1 MSTPHAGQAGLLAS
15 GLSALG
21 LETPSSRE
29 PRLLSYLE
37 LLQRWNR
44 VYNLTAVRNPS
55 AMIVRHLLDSL
66 AAAPYLRGTRF
77 LDVGS
82 GAGLPGIPLAIWFPE
97 RSFTLLD
104 SNGRKA
110 RFLTQVKIELD
121 LTNVEVVHARVQ
133 ELSDTSRYDGILSR
147 AFSSLAELATAAGRL
162 LAPNGRLYAFK
173 GIRPDAELRA
183 LPEPYRALAVW
194 PLSLP
199 GTDADRHL
207 VELIA
212 STDTC

>member
-1 MSTPHAGQAGLLAS
+1 MSIPHSGPAELLAS
-15 GLSALG
+15 GLAALG
-21 LETPSSRE
+21 LETPSARE
-29 PRLLSYLE
+29 PRLLAYVE

-55 AMIVRHLLDSL
+55 AMIGRHLLDSL
-66 AAAPYLRGTRF
+66 AAAPYLRGARF

-97 RSFTLLD
+97 RSFALLD
-104 SNGRKA
+104 SNGRKT
-110 RFLTQVKIELD
+110 RFLTQVKIELG

-133 ELSDTSRYDGILSR
+133 NLRDASRYDGVLSR
-147 AFSSLAELATAAGRL
+147 AFSALADFAVAAGHL
-162 LAPNGRLYAFK
+162 VAPNGRLYAFK
-173 GIRPDAELRA
+173 GVRPDAELLA

-207 VELIA
+207 VELVA
-212 STDTC
+212 STDNC

>member
-1 MSTPHAGQAGLLAS
+1 MSVPHSGLTELLSS

-21 LETPSSRE
+21 LETPSARE
-29 PRLLSYLE
+29 SRLLAYVE

-44 VYNLTAVRNPS
+44 VYNLTAIRSPA
-55 AMIVRHLLDSL
+55 AMIGRHLIDSL
-66 AAAPYLRGTRF
+66 AAAPFLRGTRF

-97 RSFTLLD
+97 RSFALLD
-104 SNGRKA
+104 SNGRKT
-110 RFLTQVKIELD
+110 RFLTQVKIELG
-121 LTNVEVVHARVQ
+121 LTNVEVIHARVQ
-133 ELSDTSRYDGILSR
+133 DLRAMSRYDGVLSR
-147 AFSSLAELATAAGRL
+147 AFSSLAELATAAGHL
-162 LAPNGRLYAFK
+162 LAPDGTLYAFK
-173 GIRPDAELRA
+173 GIRPDAELCV
-183 LPEPYRALAVW
+183 LPEPYRVRAVW

-212 STDTC
+212 CTDTR